1 MNNAFTTDFEKMV
14 DFCFLNR
21 EDFLDSYSYINKAEW
36 GTTFRKIF
44 EMCFGKLSDKQE
56 AYIDYVLDYHN
67 THDEYCYPVCFSE
80 FCDNEYI
87 EGYDRN

>member
-67 THDEYCYPVCFSE
+67 EYCYPVCFSE

-87 EGYDRN
+87 EG